1 MVPSFDRV
9 RRTFAAEDL
18 NIKGLIRTRLARSIS
33 NRTDWLSGSFRKSAR
48 WPHPKT
54 TGSPPPEPSP
64 LQRPFYSLT
73 RDPPR
78 GARAQL
84 PHVIKEPTPV
94 CLLEPRP
101 KIRQPR
107 ASWTQ
112 GRRHRQPRRIP
123 SAVSIHTAE
132 FLGLHGGGVR
142 HFAIGGPHGG
152 SGPHGTPLRL
162 GVRSRHGRRA
172 PAQRRFTVGGS
183 GKSVARCHRTVL
195 AYWKFESISLQRRV
209 NKLSVRRAIV
219 GDREVS
225 VGLADIM
232 LVARTQRVMS
242 PPIHMVCF

>member
-1 MVPSFDRV
+1 MASSQQDGLTRRQRFPTA
-9 RRTFAAEDL
+9 RTFPPSS
-18 NIKGLIRTRLARSIS
+18 GLFTASRVT
-33 NRTDWLSGSFRKSAR
+33 
-48 WPHPKT
+48 
-54 TGSPPPEPSP
+54 
-64 LQRPFYSLT
+64 
-73 RDPPR
+73 PR
-78 GARAQL
+78 GVHRAQL
-84 PHVIKEPTPV
+84 PHVMKEPTPV

-123 SAVSIHTAE
+123 SAVSIYTAE
-132 FLGLHGGGVR
+132 FLGLHGGGVP
-142 HFAIGGPHGG
+142 HFAMGGPHGG

-209 NKLSVRRAIV
+209 METIGSSATTTRNGLWRSSTTECRR
-219 GDREVS
+219 R
-225 VGLADIM
+225 
-232 LVARTQRVMS
+232 
-242 PPIHMVCF
+242 